1 MKKLWRLTPMFLVSV
16 ALMFAFA
23 CSSDEDVASTSDAA
37 TSTATPVAEA
47 TKGAGASKQA
57 KGTIVFAE
65 STLQCPHGV
74 NTVYCGAYDS
84 VAWGIGE
91 DLFTWRWKDGGGI
104 DYEAAQIAESYT
116 LSDDLS
122 SLSIKIRSG
131 VQFHKGYGELTA
143 DDVVHS
149 YNKTNPMI
157 TPHSIAPSAANFAS
171 LFGKNPAVADGQNVN
186 FAFENFD
193 VAWVNNL
200 MNTGG
205 FVGVV
210 MHSKKAFDEN
220 DEDWAKQNVIATG
233 PYEVES

>member
-1 MKKLWRLTPMFLVSV
+1 MKKLWRLAPMFLVSV

-23 CSSDEDVASTSDAA
+23 CSSDEEAASTSDA
-37 TSTATPVAEA
+37 TATPAAAPVVES
-47 TKGAGASKQA
+47 TKGPGASKQE
-57 KGTIVFAE
+57 KGTIVFAQ
-65 STLQCPHGV
+65 STLQCPHGI

-91 DLFTWRWKDGGGI
+91 DLFTWRWTDADKAPNGGI
-104 DYEAAQIAESYT
+104 NYEAGQIAESYT

-122 SLSIKIRSG
+122 TLSIKIRSG
-131 VQFHKGYGELTA
+131 VKFHKGYGDMTA
-143 DDVVHS
+143 EDVVHS

-186 FAFENFD
+186 FSFENFD

-210 MHSKKAFDEN
+210 IHSKKSF
-220 DEDWAKQNVIATG
+220 
-233 PYEVES
+233 